1 MALRLKKNDKVVVL
15 TGKDKGK
22 TGKILRF
29 SAGRERVVVE
39 GVNIVKKHMRKRSE
53 NSPSGILEIPAPLH
67 ISNVALFCPNCRKG
81 VRVGIKVLEGRTKI
95 RVCKKCGSQL

>member
-1 MALRLKKNDKVVVL
+1 MALKLKKNDKVAVL
-15 TGKDKGK
+15 AGKDKGK

-29 SAGRERVVVE
+29 SHSRMRVVVE
-39 GVNIVKKHMRKRSE
+39 GVNIAKKHMRKRSE
-53 NSPSGILEIPAPLH
+53 SSPSGILEIPAPVH

-81 VRVGIKVLEGRTKI
+81 VRAEIKVLEGKTKI